1 LEILAIGVW
10 AAILIVVSVR
20 VFFWPNAHSVYPI
33 FATAG
38 RHWRDAQE
46 LYYPYFYQPEIDVY
60 RYSPLVAALFL
71 PLSQLPEGLGNVC
84 WRWLCAG
91 CYLGALGWWSRSV
104 LPRTLTS
111 PQQAMLFLLAAPLSI
126 GCVNNGQSNVLLIG
140 LLLAGVAAVGS
151 ERWSLAGACVAL
163 ASFIKVYPLAIGLL
177 LTAVYPRKFGNRFL
191 LALGIGAALPFLFQ
205 HAGYV
210 AQQYS
215 HWYEL
220 LLADNRADRPV
231 SMMCSRDLWLLI
243 RLFHLPISMP
253 TYRGIQLALAGAV
266 ASLCLAGRWWVRA
279 ACIRG
284 PQQSSSVHSRRNC
297 DEWVARPESSKGVNV
312 LAVAPTPFGVPQG
325 VPPSAQN
332 DRIDTANAWQAVK
345 SRRLHT
351 MLFGLGIGWMVLC
364 GPATES
370 CTYILM
376 APVLAWAV
384 LEAWLEPRPFWSRA
398 IPWCSLCL
406 FGISQ
411 IGSWFPDKVRMPF
424 LGLLPLAGLLLIAG
438 LLETNIRELFKTWRE
453 ERATNPALPAQAA

>member
-104 LPRTLTS
+104 LPRDLTS
-111 PQQAMLFLLAAPLSI
+111 PQQAVLFLLAAPLSI

-140 LLLAGVAAVGS
+140 LLLAGVAAVGT
-151 ERWSLAGACVAL
+151 ERWGLAGACVAL
-163 ASFIKVYPLAIGLL
+163 ASFIKVYPLAIGFL
-177 LTAVYPRKFGNRFL
+177 LTAVYPRKFGSRFL
-191 LALGIGAALPFLFQ
+191 LALGIGAVLPFLLQ
-205 HAGYV
+205 HADYV

-253 TYRGIQLALAGAV
+253 TYRGIQLVLAGAV
-266 ASLCLAGRWWVRA
+266 ASLCLAGRWWVTGSR
-279 ACIRG
+279 IRKNAG
-284 PQQSSSVHSRRNC
+284 G
-297 DEWVARPESSKGVNV
+297 RP
-312 LAVAPTPFGVPQG
+312 AT
-325 VPPSAQN
+325 
-332 DRIDTANAWQAVK
+332 RILANAATAAKTWQAVK

-384 LEAWLEPRPFWSRA
+384 LETWLEPRPLWSRV

-411 IGSWFPDKVRMPF
+411 IGSWFPDRVRMPF

-438 LLETNIRELFKTWRE
+438 LLETNIRELFKMKTRIE
-453 ERATNPALPAQAA
+453 DGESRIANKAGYLDPRSSILDLRV